1 MQFGQEKTTFQNRN
15 MNKNIKHINMCK
27 QRQTEPNQTS
37 SKTEKVDNL
46 DNKDDKKISK
56 PEIHDY
62 FKTTVAACALNKD
75 KSTTQEL
82 IQYHEKRIACTSDQ
96 NKSEKLNKQVIKKH
110 KNKPLLF
117 QKMLIENE
125 GQGKSMTPVIPNKL
139 ERTKVHRVDITTKG
153 DWEDDEVPPSTPN
166 LMREIKHVLDQDMA
180 RSVIN
185 KPRTEIGQF
194 DLEVEANEIKSEA
207 AEQEH
212 ESHKNEDS
220 ETLTEDDEATSECD

>member
-1 MQFGQEKTTFQNRN
+1 MLNTQLPDKQTYRAKNHSVSITAPSSPTKVTWDSSGKIQHDPKNQQVGQEKTTFQNRN

-117 QKMLIENE
+117 QKMLIKNE
-125 GQGKSMTPVIPNKL
+125 GQSDPQQAG
-139 ERTKVHRVDITTKG
+139 E
-153 DWEDDEVPPSTPN
+153 
-166 LMREIKHVLDQDMA
+166 
-180 RSVIN
+180 
-185 KPRTEIGQF
+185 
-194 DLEVEANEIKSEA
+194 
-207 AEQEH
+207 EQGAQ
-212 ESHKNEDS
+212 S
-220 ETLTEDDEATSECD
+220 